1 MQRTPRLDDILAA
14 GRARPGPLFVTDAG
28 EAIDAA
34 GFDALVAGAVRFLK
48 GLGVGPGDR
57 IALWHVNRVDWLAL
71 FFACARVGAAV
82 AVANT
87 RYRSAELA
95 HILRAS
101 GARMLILAPAFGK
114 IEFLRILEGL
124 DGADLP
130 ELAQIALLDEA
141 APSAT
146 LIGRP
151 VLTARIAPGM
161 REGRDGSS
169 DPEAPL
175 VFFTTSGTTS
185 APKLV
190 THCQRTLAFHALA
203 SAAAYGFDAPGAGFV
218 ATMPYCGV
226 FGLNA
231 QLGAIAGGAPS
242 HIMPM
247 FDAERTAALI
257 RNHGL
262 THLVGSDEMFRRL
275 MEIDP
280 NVLDATTCCG
290 FASFT
295 PGLGPV
301 MEAAAARGVP
311 LRGVYGSSEVCAL
324 FSVQDAGI
332 APEEQVKG
340 GGRPASARSE
350 VRVRDTETG
359 ALLPHGSPGALEF
372 RAPNQFLGYFRN
384 PEETAKAVDSEGF
397 FHSGDMGYTR
407 SDGSFVYLARMG
419 DAIRLSGFLTDPA
432 EIEEVLK
439 SAPGVRDAQVVAV
452 VRDGQ
457 NRPVAFVIA
466 DGPFDEAAV
475 ITDAAAKLAAFKVP
489 LRVWPVERFP
499 TTDSAN
505 GLKIQRARLRTMAEE
520 QLKEDDA

>member
-1 MQRTPRLDDILAA
+1 
-14 GRARPGPLFVTDAG
+14 
-28 EAIDAA
+28 
-34 GFDALVAGAVRFLK
+34 
-48 GLGVGPGDR
+48 
-57 IALWHVNRVDWLAL
+57 
-71 FFACARVGAAV
+71 
-82 AVANT
+82 
-87 RYRSAELA
+87 
-95 HILRAS
+95 
-101 GARMLILAPAFGK
+101 MLILAPAFGK
-114 IEFLRILEGL
+114 IDFLGILGGL

-130 ELAQIALLDEA
+130 EFAQIALLDVEA
-141 APSAT
+141 PPAT

-151 VLTARIAPGM
+151 LAAARVVPAGVPTGPD
-161 REGRDGSS
+161 RSS

-203 SAAAYGFDAPGAGFV
+203 SAHAYGFDAPGAGFV
-218 ATMPYCGV
+218 ATMPYCGA

-242 HIMPM
+242 HIVPM
-247 FDAERTAALI
+247 FDAARTAALI
-257 RNHGL
+257 RDHRL
-262 THLVGSDEMFRRL
+262 THLFGSDEMFRRL

-280 NVLDATTCCG
+280 HILDATACCG
-290 FASFT
+290 YASFT

-324 FSVQDAGI
+324 FSVQDLGI

-340 GGRPASARSE
+340 GGRPASDRAE
-350 VRVRDTETG
+350 VRVRDTDTG
-359 ALLPHGSPGALEF
+359 ALLPHGAAGALEF

-384 PEETAKAVDSEGF
+384 PEETAKVVDAEGF

-407 SDGSFVYLARMG
+407 GDGSFVYLARMG

-457 NRPVAFVIA
+457 NRPVAFVIPDVTA
-466 DGPFDEAAV
+466 NRPFDEAAV
-475 ITDAAAKLAAFKVP
+475 IADAKAKLAAFKVP
-489 LRVWPVERFP
+489 LRVWPVEGFP

-505 GLKIQRARLRTMAEE
+505 GLKIQRARLRTMAEKR
-520 QLKEDDA
+520 LKEE